1 MKLTSCSDG
10 RKVGLPL
17 YTAPPPHLP
26 HAVHLPW
33 LGAFR
38 QAQLRKVGQAAQP
51 SVEGD
56 EDTVV
61 LEGGG
66 GGGEG
71 SQSGRGCVGCHAHEE
86 ERGACPVQQRDGFR
100 PSPPSTIASSP
111 LTLTPVTMP

>member
-66 GGGEG
+66 GG
-71 SQSGRGCVGCHAHEE
+71 
-86 ERGACPVQQRDGFR
+86 ERGVRAVEGVWVVMLMRRREVPVPFSNGMAFDPPP
-100 PSPPSTIASSP
+100 PSPLPPPPSP
-111 LTLTPVTMP
+111 